1 MSGSAIFL
9 CYAFFFKWLE
19 LTFPSPQTVWTV
31 FNQRLEEFANSWG
44 LRWLDYFLQ
53 KHTQWPERTRQELQL
68 KAIKS
73 YFDLLFWGPWA
84 KAALNRRQRTMSF
97 GGSQV
102 VSFVVVDV
110 DVQLMK
116 LCRLFC
122 LFFKPLVRRRTKIW
136 TAWQATRAAEHATTR
151 RRRPTD
157 KIYRH
162 TASAQRCSDFT
173 ATTTTTA
180 TSYWTESDADEI
192 KYFVFGGLFLTKSSQ
207 LSTNLSTEGLK
218 RN

>member
-1 MSGSAIFL
+1 MIRTYFSFSTDRLNGVQPTLGRICQFL
-9 CYAFFFKWLE
+9 RFE
-19 LTFPSPQTVWTV
+19 MT
-31 FNQRLEEFANSWG
+31 RLF
-44 LRWLDYFLQ
+44 FLQ

-73 YFDLLFWGPWA
+73 YFDLLFCGPWA

-97 GGSQV
+97 GGSQIV
-102 VSFVVVDV
+102 TFVVVDV

-122 LFFKPLVRRRTKIW
+122 LFFKPLVRRRTKIC
-136 TAWQATRAAEHATTR
+136 TAWQATLAAEHATTR

-162 TASAQRCSDFT
+162 TASARRWSDFT
-173 ATTTTTA
+173 ATTTTTTA
-180 TSYWTESDADEI
+180 TSYWIERDADEI
-192 KYFVFGGLFLTKSSQ
+192 KYFVFLVFLTKSSQ
-207 LSTNLSTEGLK
+207 LSTNLSTGWLK